1 MVTPAP
7 VDLTEILSALQD
19 SINRGQGILEE
30 VNLTA
35 GFPSIHLGM
44 LLLRGTFLT

>member
-30 VNLTA
+30 VNLILQ
-35 GFPSIHLGM
+35 GFLVFI
-44 LLLRGTFLT
+44 